1 LTTQHN
7 QVIFKTQQQ
16 NGGIMQDEISETF
29 LRFGKSFQE
38 NLCQL
43 MLDDRPF
50 CDQVAEVIDV
60 TFFELKYL
68 QVFCGVLLD
77 YREKYRSHPNHEIMM
92 TELKSGLRDQDKV
105 VADQVR
111 QYYSRIYKSEGVQE
125 AAYIKEKAIDFC
137 RKQVLKEA
145 MMKSVKLLKSSSFD
159 DISKVIQDAMKLGT
173 DNNFGHDYH
182 KDALRRFER
191 IDRSPVSTGWDR
203 VDDIVKGGLGKNE
216 LGVVIAPTGAG
227 KSMILVHLA
236 AEALKQGK
244 TVVYYTLELKDTV
257 VGGRFDSAITKV
269 PLGDLMDQQEM
280 VIDMIQ
286 DINGSL
292 IIKEYPTKS
301 ASVQTIRGHIDRL
314 IKRGIQPDMI
324 LVDYADLLRPTRST
338 GEKRHELEETYESLR
353 ALAQIY
359 EMPVWTASQTNRGG
373 LNAEVIT
380 MEAISEAFNK
390 CFVADFIFSLSRTVT
405 DKQANKGRIF
415 IAKNRNGPDGLVFP
429 CFVDWSDVTI
439 KVLDKEE
446 KSEGMQSTGDALAYL
461 KDKYNE
467 HKSK

>member
-1 LTTQHN
+1 ML
-7 QVIFKTQQQ
+7 
-16 NGGIMQDEISETF
+16 DEKETF

-50 CDQVAEVIDV
+50 CDQVSEVID
-60 TFFELKYL
+60 TSFFELKYL
-68 QVFCGVLLD
+68 QVFIEVLLA

-92 TELKSGLRDQDKV
+92 TELKSGMQNQDKV

-111 QYYSRIYKSEGVQE
+111 HFYARIYNSEGVQE
-125 AAYIKEKAIDFC
+125 AEYVKDKAIDFC
-137 RKQVLKEA
+137 RKQTLKGA

-159 DISKVIQDAMKLGT
+159 EISKVIEDAMKLGT

-182 KDALRRFER
+182 VDALKRFER
-191 IDRSPVSTGWDR
+191 IHRSPVSTGWER
-203 VDDIVKGGLGKNE
+203 IDDIVKGGLGKNE

-227 KSMILVHLA
+227 KSMVLVHLA
-236 AEALKQGK
+236 AEALKKGK

-257 VGGRFDSAITKV
+257 VGGRFDSALTKV
-269 PLGDLMDQQEM
+269 PLNDLLDQQDLIM
-280 VIDMIQ
+280 DMIK
-286 DINGSL
+286 DVEGTL

-301 ASVQTIRGHIDRL
+301 ASVQTIRGHVDRL
-314 IKRGIQPDMI
+314 IKKGMKPDMI

-439 KVLDKEE
+439 RVLDKEE
-446 KSEGMQSTGDALAYL
+446 KSEGMQSTGDALSYL
-461 KDKYNE
+461 KNKYSE
-467 HKSK
+467 LQSK

>member
-1 LTTQHN
+1 MLN
-7 QVIFKTQQQ
+7 EK
-16 NGGIMQDEISETF
+16 ETF
-29 LRFGKSFQE
+29 LSFGKSFQE

-50 CDQVAEVIDV
+50 CDQIAEVID
-60 TFFELKYL
+60 TSFFELKYL
-68 QVFCGVLLD
+68 QVFVEILLA
-77 YREKYRSHPNHEIMM
+77 YREKWRSHPNAEVMM
-92 TELKSGLRDQDKV
+92 IQLKSGMQNQDRV
-105 VADQVR
+105 IADQVR
-111 QYYSRIYKSEGVQE
+111 NFYAKIHKSEGVEE
-125 AAYIKEKAIDFC
+125 ADFIKDKAIDFC
-137 RKQVLKEA
+137 RKQTLKGA

-159 DISKVIQDAMKLGT
+159 EISKVIEDAMKLGT

-182 KDALRRFER
+182 VDALKRFER
-191 IDRSPVSTGWDR
+191 IHRSPITTGWER
-203 VDDIVKGGLGKNE
+203 IDDIVKGGLGKNE

-227 KSMILVHLA
+227 KSMVLVHLA
-236 AEALKQGK
+236 AEALKKGK

-257 VGGRFDSAITKV
+257 VGGRFDSALTKV
-269 PLGDLMDQQEM
+269 PLNELMDQKDLI
-280 VIDMIQ
+280 IDMIK
-286 DINGSL
+286 DVEGTL

-301 ASVQTIRGHIDRL
+301 ASVQTIRGHVDRL
-314 IKRGIQPDMI
+314 IKKGIKPDMI

-439 KVLDKEE
+439 KVLNKEE
-446 KSEGMQSTGDALAYL
+446 KTEGMQSTGDALSYL
-461 KDKYNE
+461 KDKYSQLQ
-467 HKSK
+467 SK

>member
-1 LTTQHN
+1 ML
-7 QVIFKTQQQ
+7 
-16 NGGIMQDEISETF
+16 DEKETF

-50 CDQVAEVIDV
+50 CDQVSEVID
-60 TFFELKYL
+60 TSFFELKYL
-68 QVFCGVLLD
+68 QVFIEVLLA

-92 TELKSGLRDQDKV
+92 TELKSGMQNQDKV

-111 QYYSRIYKSEGVQE
+111 HFYARIYNSEGVQE
-125 AAYIKEKAIDFC
+125 ADYVKDKAIDFC
-137 RKQVLKEA
+137 RKQTLKGA

-159 DISKVIQDAMKLGT
+159 EISKVIEDAMKLGT

-182 KDALRRFER
+182 VDALKRFQRIHRSPITTGWER
-191 IDRSPVSTGWDR
+191 I
-203 VDDIVKGGLGKNE
+203 DDIVKGGLGKNE

-227 KSMILVHLA
+227 KSMVLVHLA
-236 AEALKQGK
+236 AEALKKGK

-257 VGGRFDSAITKV
+257 VGGRFDSALTKV
-269 PLGDLMDQQEM
+269 PLNELLDQQELIM
-280 VIDMIQ
+280 DMIK
-286 DINGSL
+286 DVEGTL

-301 ASVQTIRGHIDRL
+301 ASVQTIRGHVDRL
-314 IKRGIQPDMI
+314 IKKGMKPDMI

-446 KSEGMQSTGDALAYL
+446 KSEGMQSTGNALSYL
-461 KDKYNE
+461 KNKYSE
-467 HKSK
+467 LQSK